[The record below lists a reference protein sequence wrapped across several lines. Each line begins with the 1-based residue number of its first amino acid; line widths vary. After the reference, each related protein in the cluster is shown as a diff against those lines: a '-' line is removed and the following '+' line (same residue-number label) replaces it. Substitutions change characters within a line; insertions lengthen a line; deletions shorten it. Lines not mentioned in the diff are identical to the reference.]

1 MQPLKLFFTSGDVFA
16 EFFFYKLTLL
26 DCKVSAEENFVD
38 AALKF
43 EALERVIV
51 CIVCMSRCGDH
62 AFFCRIKHYDICVAS
77 CCDRAFVWIK

>member
-51 CIVCMSRCGDH
+51 CIVCILIPIPSVP
-62 AFFCRIKHYDICVAS
+62 DIS
-77 CCDRAFVWIK
+77 LIHFVHL